1 MKTETWDK
9 KLINDVGLKMP
20 KKERDEYD
28 QDALNKGI
36 EVELEHTDNEKL
48 AAIITA
54 HHLDEFETYY
64 EALDEM
70 ESKLRGEGEGE
81 EGEGGEEGEIDE
93 EGDIPQKIADSLQ
106 YGSIYS

>member
-36 EVELEHTDNEKL
+36 EVELEHTDNEEL

-70 ESKLRGEGEGE
+70 ESKLRGEGEVV
-81 EGEGGEEGEIDE
+81 EGGEEGEIDE